1 MSSHK
6 SRSAAEHT
14 AKANS
19 MLKSAGYS
27 GPAKAAV
34 TKHESKLH
42 MGQPKTFPKLAS
54 GGKVKGP
61 STVNVIIKTGGSSD
75 AEKQQAAQQGMKMGA
90 MMASKP
96 PMPPPGPMAPPPPGA
111 GPMAGPPG
119 GIPPPGMHPPGAGG
133 LKKGGVVKI
142 RAHVRRAKGGK
153 CE

>member
-1 MSSHK
+1 MAHK
-6 SRSAAEHT
+6 SRTEAEHK
-14 AKANS
+14 AKATS
-19 MLKSAGYS
+19 MLKSAGY
-27 GPAKAAV
+27 GAPAKR
-34 TKHESKLH
+34 
-42 MGQPKTFPKLAS
+42 AS
-54 GGKVKGP
+54 GGKVAGP
-61 STVNVIIKTGGSSD
+61 KTVNVIIKTGNSD

-96 PMPPPGPMAPPPPGA
+96 PMPPPRPMAPPPPGA

-119 GIPPPGMHPPGAGG
+119 GMPPPGMHPPGAGG